1 MRNPSYTCS
10 PQTKEQLALNIKDL
24 LQAYRLHPVVKALR
38 EGDAFSN
45 SGKAC
50 FKGMSGSLPQLVFA
64 AHYEASPQWM
74 LWIADDATDAA
85 YVKTDLDHLLGENK
99 TLLLRS
105 SYRKPFVNLLTQ
117 NNIVQERAEVLQT
130 LQETDQPKIVITDPE
145 ALAEKLIERDQLL
158 KNQFKISVGET
169 LDYEFFIELMHTYH
183 FEREDFVF
191 EAGQF
196 SIRGGILDVFSF
208 SHEQPYRLELNGAQ
222 IESIRLFDPHSQIS
236 EKEVPYAIVLPNI
249 EHEEIAGERV
259 SLFDHLPK
267 DCLVIGEEL
276 EGVLYRIQEGISQ
289 LMNTEDLGGREV
301 MALYDHPDELK
312 KRLSKLMVAELGSR
326 SLFRG
331 PVLEVKSKPQPLFQ
345 KNFQLMIAHLQSYQ
359 EKNYALLIFSETNK
373 QIERLHTI
381 FDDLEAGIHF
391 SPIYHGLSQGFID
404 EELSLCCYSEHQIF
418 DRHYQYRV
426 KQRYS
431 KNQALT
437 LQELKGLKPGD
448 YVVHIDH
455 GIGKFQGLQ
464 KIEMGGRIQEAV
476 RIMYKNEDLLY
487 VNIGSLHKISK
498 FVSKDG
504 HEPAVNKLGSPA
516 WQKLKSKTKNKV
528 KDIARDLIRL
538 YAARKAKPGF
548 TYAPDSYLQVE
559 LEASFLYEDT
569 PDQAKATE
577 EVKADMES
585 AHPMD
590 RLVCGDVGF
599 GKTEVAV
606 RAAFKAVT
614 DSKQVAVLV
623 PTTILAQQHY
633 RTFRNRLEGF
643 PCTVDYINRFRTSA
657 QQKESLRRL
666 KEGEVDIIIGTHR
679 LLGKDIQFKDLGLI
693 IIDEEQKFGVSAKEK
708 LKSLRVNVD
717 TLTLTATPI
726 PRTLHFSL
734 MGARDLSIINT
745 PPPNRQPVETSL
757 HTFDPAVFKKA
768 VSYELSR
775 DGQVFVVH
783 NRVKDIEELADM
795 IRREVPGA
803 RVVVGHGQMA
813 GDELENVM
821 VRFVEGDYDVLV
833 ATTIIESGLD
843 IPNANTIIIN
853 NAHFFGLSDLHQMRG
868 RVGRSNQK
876 AYCYLISPPIHT
888 LPEDSRRRMQAIEE
902 FSDLGSGFNVAMRD
916 LDIRGAGNLL
926 GGEQS
931 GFISEIGFDMYHK
944 ILDEAIQEL
953 KEEEF
958 NEVFDDEQAPSVQTE
973 CYVETDFDIMIPDDY
988 VSNISERLKLYTELS
1003 NLRDEKAL
1011 EEYRNELKDRF
1022 GKLPEPVKDL
1032 ISSMYLKWSA
1042 ENVGFERML
1051 IKNRKMVA
1059 TFLNERHQR
1068 YYESD
1073 KFGKVIR
1080 SIQEYPSLFKL
1091 RQGKQS
1097 LQLIAED
1104 VGSIEDALQLLR
1116 ALES

>member
-1 MRNPSYTCS
+1 M
-10 PQTKEQLALNIKDL
+10 NIKDL
-24 LQAYRLHPVVKALR
+24 LQAYRVHPVVKALR
-38 EGDAFSN
+38 EGNAFSN

-64 AHYEASPQWM
+64 AHYEAAPQWM
-74 LWIADDATDAA
+74 LWIADDATSAA
-85 YVKTDLDHLLGENK
+85 YVKTDLDHLLGEGK

-105 SYRKPFVNLLTQ
+105 SYRKPFVHLQTQ
-117 NNIVQERAEVLQT
+117 NNIVQERAEVLQM
-130 LQETDQPKIVITDPE
+130 LQNVDQPKIVITDPE

-158 KNQFKISVGET
+158 KNQFKITVGET

-222 IESIRLFDPHSQIS
+222 IESIRLFDPHTQIS
-236 EKEVPYAIVLPNI
+236 EKEVPHAIVLPNI

-276 EGVLYRIQEGISQ
+276 EGVLYHIQEGISQ
-289 LMNTEDLGGREV
+289 LMNAEELGGKEV

-312 KRLSKLMVAELGSR
+312 KRIAKLNVAELGSR

-331 PVLEVKSKPQPLFQ
+331 PVLEVKSRPQPLFQ
-345 KNFQLMIAHLQSYQ
+345 KNFQLMIAHLKAQQ

-381 FDDLEAGIHF
+381 FDDLEAGLHF

-404 EELSLCCYSEHQIF
+404 EEVSLCCYSEHQIF

-516 WQKLKSKTKNKV
+516 WQKLKNKTKNKV
-528 KDIARDLIRL
+528 KDIARDLIKL

-633 RTFRNRLEGF
+633 RTFRKRLEGF

-657 QQKESLRRL
+657 QQKESLKKL
-666 KEGEVDIIIGTHR
+666 KAGEVDIIIGTHR

-708 LKSLRVNVD
+708 LKELRVNVD

-757 HTFDPAVFKKA
+757 QTFDPAVFKKA

-783 NRVKDIEELADM
+783 NRVKDIEDLAEM

-888 LPEDSRRRMQAIEE
+888 LPEDSRRRLQAIEE
-902 FSDLGSGFNVAMRD
+902 FSELGSGFNVAMRD

-1003 NLRDEKAL
+1003 NLKDEKAL
-1011 EEYRNELKDRF
+1011 EQFRNELKDRF
-1022 GKLPEPVKDL
+1022 GKLPEAVKDL
-1032 ISSMYLKWSA
+1032 ISSMYLKWAA

>member
-1 MRNPSYTCS
+1 M
-10 PQTKEQLALNIKDL
+10 NIKDL

>member
-1 MRNPSYTCS
+1 LNV
-10 PQTKEQLALNIKDL
+10 KEL
-24 LQAYRLHPVVKALR
+24 LKAYQGHPAVKSLR
-38 EGDAFSN
+38 EGRAFSA

-50 FKGMSGSLPQLVFA
+50 IKGMSGSLPQMVFA
-64 AHYEASPQWM
+64 AMYEQQPQWM
-74 LWIADDATDAA
+74 LWIAENTEAAA
-85 YVKTDLDHLLGENK
+85 YVKTDLDHLLGEGK
-99 TLLLRS
+99 SILLRS
-105 SYRKPFVNLLTQ
+105 AYRKPFQSLQTQ
-117 NNIVQERAEVLQT
+117 NNIIQERAEFLQC
-130 LQETDQPKIVITDPE
+130 LQDDTQKRIIITEPD
-145 ALAEKLIERDQLL
+145 ALAEKLIEREQLL
-158 KNQFKISVGET
+158 KNQFRITTGET

-191 EAGQF
+191 EPGQF
-196 SIRGGILDVFSF
+196 SVRGGILDVFSF
-208 SHEQPYRLELNGAQ
+208 SHDQPYRFELSGAQ
-222 IESIRLFDPHSQIS
+222 IESIRLFDPVSQIS
-236 EKEVPYAIVLPNI
+236 EKEVPHAVLLPNI
-249 EHEEIAGERV
+249 ENKEIAGKRV
-259 SLFDHLPK
+259 SLLDHLPK
-267 DCLVIGEEL
+267 DCLLIGESL
-276 EGVLYRIQEGISQ
+276 EGVLYHVQNGWESLLSLAEISGNQ
-289 LMNTEDLGGREV
+289 LNEIYDSPED
-301 MALYDHPDELK
+301 LK
-312 KRLSKLMVAELGSR
+312 KRFSKMNVVELGAR

-331 PVLEVKSKPQPLFQ
+331 PVMEVQSRPQPLFH
-345 KNFQLMIAHLQSYQ
+345 KNFRLLIDHLREYQ
-359 EKNYALLIFSETNK
+359 EKQYALLVFSETNK

-381 FDDLEAGIHF
+381 LDDLEAGVHI
-391 SPIYHGLSQGFID
+391 SPIYHGLSEGFID
-404 EELSLCCYSEHQIF
+404 DELSLCCYSEHQVF
-418 DRHYQYRV
+418 DRHYQFKTRN
-426 KQRYS
+426 RYS

-437 LQELKGLKPGD
+437 LQELKGLQPGD

-476 RIMYKNEDLLY
+476 RIMYKNDDLLY

-504 HEPAVNKLGSPA
+504 HTPVVNKLGSPA
-516 WQKLKSKTKNKV
+516 WQKLKSKTKKKV
-528 KDIARDLIRL
+528 KDIARDLIKL

-548 TYAPDSYLQVE
+548 SYAPDSYLQVE

-614 DSKQVAVLV
+614 DSKQVAILV

-657 QQKESLRRL
+657 QQKATLQ
-666 KEGEVDIIIGTHR
+666 KIKTGEVDIIIGTHR

-708 LKSLRVNVD
+708 LKELRVNVD

-745 PPPNRQPVETSL
+745 PPPNRQPVETAL
-757 HTFDPAVFKKA
+757 QVFDPQVFKKA
-768 VSYELSR
+768 VSYELER

-783 NRVKDIEELADM
+783 NRVKDIEEVANL

-876 AYCYLISPPIHT
+876 AYCYLLSPPVHT
-888 LPEDSRRRMQAIEE
+888 LPEDSRRRLQAIEE

-953 KEEEF
+953 KEDEF
-958 NEVFDDEQAPSVQTE
+958 SEVFKDEDGPEIQAD
-973 CYVETDFDIMIPDDY
+973 CYIETDMDIMIPDEY
-988 VSNISERLKLYTELS
+988 VTNISERLKLYTELS
-1003 NLRDEKAL
+1003 NLKDEVAL
-1011 EEYRNELKDRF
+1011 ETFRNELKDRF
-1022 GKLPEPVKDL
+1022 GKLPDSVKDL
-1032 ISSMYLKWSA
+1032 ISSMYLKWAA
-1042 ENVGFERML
+1042 ENIGFEKL
-1051 IKNRKMVA
+1051 IIRNKKMVA
-1059 TFLNERHQR
+1059 TFLNEKHESF
-1068 YYESD
+1068 YASD
-1073 KFGKVIR
+1073 KFGRVIR

-1091 RQGKQS
+1091 RQGKHA

-1104 VGSIEDALQLLR
+1104 VGSIEEAIQLLK
-1116 ALES
+1116 ALEN